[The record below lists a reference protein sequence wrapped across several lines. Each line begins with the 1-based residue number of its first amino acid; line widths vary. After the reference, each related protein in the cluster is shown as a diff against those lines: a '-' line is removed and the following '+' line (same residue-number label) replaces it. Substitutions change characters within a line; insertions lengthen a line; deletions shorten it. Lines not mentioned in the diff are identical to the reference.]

1 MKRLIFF
8 VPLLFGAL
16 YGENLIPYRKGDK
29 WGFSTEDKKIV
40 IRPKYNKVWPFGE
53 DETATKV
60 MLKGKYGMIDR
71 RGKEVVRPIY
81 DEIEW
86 FSESLLLVKFNNKYG
101 LLNANNFKEVVKPI
115 YDEIKRSPFSESFLM
130 VKLSDKYGLLRADN
144 FKEVVKP
151 VYDEIK
157 RFSGSFLMVKLND
170 KYGLLR
176 ADNFKEVVKPKYSN
190 IEKIWG
196 YSYFKVYAGDKVG
209 LIDTTGNEVIPVKYE
224 DINIVSGE
232 KTLVEFKENGK
243 RGIMDLSGKVIL
255 QANYEVVYYNKGKEI
270 FAVLDNKPYVFD
282 TSGKEI
288 QYEFKKKYE
297 NQYEFE
303 GREFSIVS
311 YEFEGGEI
319 SIVSRAGKVI
329 QYQFKEKY
337 ENQYESEGKEEKEYS
352 EDYGDFSIVSR
363 AGKKGLVSKDGKVII
378 PIAYDEIRYDER
390 NEIFF
395 IAKKE
400 YKDKWR
406 LEYKYKWGL
415 ANKKGKIFVSMKYDY
430 LTTFCKGLIVVKSND
445 KFGLMDKTGKIIVYP
460 KYDMLGLV
468 EESNDEGYRI
478 IRISE
483 GQSSFYNAF
492 FAENRSL
499 SEWSDDQIKYVEE
512 YCRDLFLV
520 GKEGYKFG
528 LIDENG
534 TEVLR
539 TEFDEVA
546 PYEDLILARKGDKW
560 GIFDLRGKTILEM
573 KYDWIS
579 FEDLKEGR
587 EFLRIKE
594 NYEAGLVDR
603 KGNTVIPPK
612 YDDIRMVVGDK
623 VVVQVGA
630 YIGIVDINGR
640 EILPAEYEDFRI
652 FNENLFLMSKDLK
665 WGLFDTE
672 KGKFVLPVKYDEINY
687 DENMGLFFV
696 ERDGKEFYVKVFSDG
711 KVIEYFDP

>member
-8 VPLLFGAL
+8 VLLIVGTL

-29 WGFSTEDKKIV
+29 WGFATEDKKIV
-40 IRPKYNKVWPFGE
+40 IRPKYDKVWPFGE

-60 MLKGKYGMIDR
+60 MLKGKYGMIDK

-101 LLNANNFKEVVKPI
+101 LLNANNF
-115 YDEIKRSPFSESFLM
+115 R
-130 VKLSDKYGLLRADN
+130 
-144 FKEVVKP
+144 EVVKP

-157 RFSGSFLMVKLND
+157 RSPFSESFLMVKLND

-190 IEKIWG
+190 IEKIWAFQSSIHEG
-196 YSYFKVYAGDKVG
+196 VECTEQGNKNFLKVYAGDKVG

-232 KTLVEFKENGK
+232 KTLVKYKENGK
-243 RGIMDLSGKVIL
+243 WGIMDLSGKVIL
-255 QANYEVVYYNKGKEI
+255 QANYEWVCYNEGKVI
-270 FAVLDNKPYVFD
+270 FAVLDNKPYAFD

-288 QYEFKKKYE
+288 QYEFKKEEEYSKNYE
-297 NQYEFE
+297 AQYEFE
-303 GREFSIVS
+303 D
-311 YEFEGGEI
+311 
-319 SIVSRAGKVI
+319 K
-329 QYQFKEKY
+329 
-337 ENQYESEGKEEKEYS
+337 

-363 AGKKGLVSKDGKVII
+363 AGKKGVVSKDGKVII
-378 PIAYDEIRYDER
+378 PIAYDEIRYDNR
-390 NEIFF
+390 NEIFL
-395 IAKKE
+395 IAKGN
-400 YKDKWR
+400 
-406 LEYKYKWGL
+406 KWGL
-415 ANKKGKIFVSMKYDY
+415 ANKKGKIFVPLKYDY
-430 LTTFCKGLIVVKSND
+430 LTTFCKGLIAVKYKE
-445 KFGLMDKTGKIIVYP
+445 KFGLMDKTGRIIVPP
-460 KYDMLGLV
+460 KYDILGLV
-468 EESNDEGYRI
+468 RESDDEGYSI
-478 IRISE
+478 ITIS
-483 GQSSFYNAF
+483 GGGSGF
-492 FAENRSL
+492 FSTFVGNRSL
-499 SEWSDDQIKYVEE
+499 FERFEYEIKYVEE

-623 VVVQVGA
+623 
-630 YIGIVDINGR
+630 
-640 EILPAEYEDFRI
+640 
-652 FNENLFLMSKDLK
+652 
-665 WGLFDTE
+665 
-672 KGKFVLPVKYDEINY
+672 
-687 DENMGLFFV
+687 
-696 ERDGKEFYVKVFSDG
+696 
-711 KVIEYFDP
+711 

>member
-8 VPLLFGAL
+8 VLLIVGTL

-29 WGFSTEDKKIV
+29 WGFATEDKKIV
-40 IRPKYNKVWPFGE
+40 IRPKYDKVWPFGE

-60 MLKGKYGMIDR
+60 MLKGKYGMIDK

-101 LLNANNFKEVVKPI
+101 LLNANNF
-115 YDEIKRSPFSESFLM
+115 R
-130 VKLSDKYGLLRADN
+130 
-144 FKEVVKP
+144 EVVKP

-157 RFSGSFLMVKLND
+157 QSPFFESFLVVKLSD

-190 IEKIWG
+190 IEKIWPRQFSMHEG
-196 YSYFKVYAGDKVG
+196 FECTEQGNENFLKVYVGDKVG
-209 LIDTTGNEVIPVKYE
+209 LIDTTGNEVIPIKYE
-224 DINIVSGE
+224 DINIVLGE
-232 KTLVEFKENGK
+232 KTLVKFKENGK
-243 RGIMDLSGKVIL
+243 WGIMDLSGKVIL
-255 QANYEVVYYNKGKEI
+255 QANYEWVCYNEGKVI
-270 FAVLDNKPYVFD
+270 FAVLDNKPYAFD

-288 QYEFKKKYE
+288 QYEFKKEEEYSKNYE
-297 NQYEFE
+297 AQYEFE
-303 GREFSIVS
+303 D
-311 YEFEGGEI
+311 
-319 SIVSRAGKVI
+319 K
-329 QYQFKEKY
+329 
-337 ENQYESEGKEEKEYS
+337 
-352 EDYGDFSIVSR
+352 EDYGEFSIVSR
-363 AGKKGLVSKDGKVII
+363 AGKEGVVSKDGKVII

-415 ANKKGKIFVSMKYDY
+415 ANKKGKIFVPMKYDY

-468 EESNDEGYRI
+468 EESNDERYRI

-483 GQSSFYNAF
+483 GQGSFYNAF

-499 SEWSDDQIKYVEE
+499 SVWSDYQIKYVEE

-520 GKEGYKFG
+520 GNNDKFG
-528 LIDENG
+528 LIDEKG

-560 GIFDLRGKTILEM
+560 GIFDLKGKTILEI

-587 EFLRIKE
+587 DLVRVKE

-603 KGNTVIPPK
+603 KGNIVIPPK
-612 YDDIRMVVGDK
+612 YDDIKTVVGDK

-640 EILPAEYEDFRI
+640 EILPAEYEDFSV

-696 ERDGKEFYVKVFSDG
+696 ERDGKEFYLKVFSDG

>member
-1 MKRLIFF
+1 
-8 VPLLFGAL
+8 
-16 YGENLIPYRKGDK
+16 
-29 WGFSTEDKKIV
+29 
-40 IRPKYNKVWPFGE
+40 
-53 DETATKV
+53 
-60 MLKGKYGMIDR
+60 
-71 RGKEVVRPIY
+71 
-81 DEIEW
+81 
-86 FSESLLLVKFNNKYG
+86 
-101 LLNANNFKEVVKPI
+101 VVKPV
-115 YDEIKRSPFSESFLM
+115 YDEIKWFSESFLM
-130 VKLSDKYGLLRADN
+130 VKLKDKYGLIRRDN
-144 FKEVVKP
+144 F
-151 VYDEIK
+151 
-157 RFSGSFLMVKLND
+157 R
-170 KYGLLR
+170 
-176 ADNFKEVVKPKYSN
+176 EVVKPKYNN
-190 IEKIWG
+190 IEPLAKFG
-196 YSYFKVYAGDKVG
+196 SLSFSFYFGVGCVEQKSESFFKVYIGNKVG
-209 LIDTTGNEVIPVKYE
+209 LIDTTGKEVVPVKYE
-224 DINIVSGE
+224 DVKVVLGE
-232 KTLVEFKENGK
+232 KTLVKFKEK
-243 RGIMDLSGKVIL
+243 EKWGIMDLSANVILPAKYDWVCYNEGKV
-255 QANYEVVYYNKGKEI
+255 I
-270 FAVLDNKPYVFD
+270 FAVLDNKPYAFD
-282 TSGKEI
+282 ASGKEI
-288 QYEFKKKYE
+288 QYEFESEKE
-297 NQYEFE
+297 EQSE
-303 GREFSIVS
+303 S
-311 YEFEGGEI
+311 YEF
-319 SIVSRAGKVI
+319 
-329 QYQFKEKY
+329 
-337 ENQYESEGKEEKEYS
+337 QYEVMSEEGDEYS

-363 AGKKGLVSKDGKVII
+363 AGKKGVVSKDGKVII

-415 ANKKGKIFVSMKYDY
+415 ANKKGKIFVPMKYDY

-468 EESNDEGYRI
+468 EESNDERYRI

-483 GQSSFYNAF
+483 GQGSFYNAF

-499 SEWSDDQIKYVEE
+499 SVWSDYQIKYVEE

-520 GKEGYKFG
+520 GNNDKFG
-528 LIDENG
+528 LIDEKG

-560 GIFDLRGKTILEM
+560 GIFDLKGKTILEI

-587 EFLRIKE
+587 DLVRVKE

-603 KGNTVIPPK
+603 KGNIVIPPK
-612 YDDIRMVVGDK
+612 YDDIKTVVGDK

-640 EILPAEYEDFRI
+640 EILPAEYEDFSV

>member
-40 IRPKYNKVWPFGE
+40 VPPKYDKLWPFYQ
-53 DETATKV
+53 DENVTLV
-60 MLKGKYGMIDR
+60 ILKGKYGMIDR
-71 RGKEVVRPIY
+71 KG
-81 DEIEW
+81 
-86 FSESLLLVKFNNKYG
+86 N
-101 LLNANNFKEVVKPI
+101 
-115 YDEIKRSPFSESFLM
+115 
-130 VKLSDKYGLLRADN
+130 
-144 FKEVVKP
+144 EVVKP

-157 RFSGSFLMVKLND
+157 WFSESFLMVKLKD
-170 KYGLLR
+170 KYGLIR
-176 ADNFKEVVKPKYSN
+176 RDNFREVVKPKYNN
-190 IEKIWG
+190 IEPLAKLG
-196 YSYFKVYAGDKVG
+196 SLSFSFYFGVGCVEQGGENFFKVYIGNKVG
-209 LIDTTGNEVIPVKYE
+209 LIDTMGKEVVPVKYE
-224 DINIVSGE
+224 DVEVVLGE
-232 KTLVEFKENGK
+232 KTLVKFKEK
-243 RGIMDLSGKVIL
+243 EKWGIMDLSANVILPAKYDWVCYNEGKV
-255 QANYEVVYYNKGKEI
+255 I
-270 FAVLDNKPYVFD
+270 FAVLDNKPYAFD

-288 QYEFKKKYE
+288 QYEFESEKE
-297 NQYEFE
+297 EQSE
-303 GREFSIVS
+303 S
-311 YEFEGGEI
+311 YEF
-319 SIVSRAGKVI
+319 
-329 QYQFKEKY
+329 
-337 ENQYESEGKEEKEYS
+337 QYEVRSEEGDEYS

-363 AGKKGLVSKDGKVII
+363 AGKKGVVSEDGKVII
-378 PIAYDEIRYDER
+378 PIAYDEIRYDKR
-390 NEIFF
+390 NGIFF
-395 IAKKE
+395 IAKGN
-400 YKDKWR
+400 
-406 LEYKYKWGL
+406 KWGL
-415 ANKKGKIFVSMKYDY
+415 ANKKGKIFVPLKYDY

-478 IRISE
+478 ITVSE

-499 SEWSDDQIKYVEE
+499 SEWSDNQIKYVEE

-528 LIDENG
+528 LIDEKG

-560 GIFDLRGKTILEM
+560 GIFDIKGKTLLPI

-579 FEDLKEGR
+579 FKDIKEGR
-587 EFLRIKE
+587 EFVRIKE
-594 NYEAGLVDR
+594 NYEVGLADR
-603 KGNTVIPPK
+603 KGNIVIPPK
-612 YDDIRMVVGDK
+612 YDDIKTVVGDK

-630 YIGIVDINGR
+630 HIGIADINGR
-640 EILPAEYEDFRI
+640 EILPADYEDFRI

-665 WGLFDTE
+665 WGLFDAA
-672 KGKFVLPVKYDEINY
+672 KARFVLPVKYDEINY
-687 DENMGLFFV
+687 DEDLGLFFV
-696 ERDGKEFYVKVFSDG
+696 SRDGKDFYLKVFPDG

>member
-8 VPLLFGAL
+8 VPLLFGTL

-29 WGFSTEDKKIV
+29 WGFATEDKKIV
-40 IRPKYNKVWPFGE
+40 IRPKYDKVWPFGE

-60 MLKGKYGMIDR
+60 MLKGKYGMIDK

-101 LLNANNFKEVVKPI
+101 LLNANNFKEVVKP
-115 YDEIKRSPFSESFLM
+115 
-130 VKLSDKYGLLRADN
+130 
-144 FKEVVKP
+144 

-157 RFSGSFLMVKLND
+157 QSPFSERFLMVKFND

-190 IEKIWG
+190 VEKIWAFQSSIHEG
-196 YSYFKVYAGDKVG
+196 VECTEQGNENFLKVYVGDKVG

-224 DINIVSGE
+224 DINIVLGE
-232 KTLVEFKENGK
+232 KTLVKFKENGK
-243 RGIMDLSGKVIL
+243 WGIMDLSGKVIL
-255 QANYEVVYYNKGKEI
+255 QANYEWVCYNEGKVI
-270 FAVLDNKPYVFD
+270 FAVLDNKPYAFD
-282 TSGKEI
+282 ASGKEI
-288 QYEFKKKYE
+288 QYEFESEKEEQSESYQF
-297 NQYEFE
+297 QYEVRSEE
-303 GREFSIVS
+303 GD
-311 YEFEGGEI
+311 
-319 SIVSRAGKVI
+319 
-329 QYQFKEKY
+329 
-337 ENQYESEGKEEKEYS
+337 EYS
-352 EDYGDFSIVSR
+352 EDYGKFSIVSR
-363 AGKKGLVSKDGKVII
+363 AGKKGVVSKEGKIII
-378 PIAYDEIRYDER
+378 PIDYDQIRYDER

-395 IAKKE
+395 ISKE
-400 YKDKWR
+400 DKWG
-406 LEYKYKWGL
+406 EDKWGL
-415 ANKKGKIFVSMKYDY
+415 ANKSGKIFVPLKYDY

-478 IRISE
+478 IRISK

-520 GKEGYKFG
+520 GNEGYKFG
-528 LIDENG
+528 LIDEKG

-546 PYEDLILARKGDKW
+546 PYEDLILARKGNKW
-560 GIFDLRGKTILEM
+560 GIFDLQGKTILEM

-587 EFLRIKE
+587 EFVRIKE

-612 YDDIRMVVGDK
+612 YDDIRMVIEDK

-630 YIGIVDINGR
+630 HIGIVDINGR
-640 EILPAEYEDFRI
+640 EILPAEYEDFSV

-672 KGKFVLPVKYDEINY
+672 KSKFVLPVKYDKINY

-696 ERDGKEFYVKVFSDG
+696 EMDGKEFYVKVFSDG